1 MVSEIAPW
9 RPEKTR
15 YIGRDSWK
23 AADPRST
30 EGSQTVGHQSFRS
43 NIGINMQCSWPHMHK
58 GCLWRNS
65 RPEGVHNS
73 RNGVVLSVH
82 NRAQTSTAALVA
94 TDGDHFGA
102 EAANLPQP
110 LDSHRRYHGHERG
123 RLGSSFQHNR
133 GQLQLVQFLLGALQ
147 CHPHVRGHMLNSL
160 AEIQSWMNETQN
172 ARTLSVKR
180 AQKVLD
186 KNRAD
191 RRWPQLCCCF
201 HCAWPQADQ
210 SLAFSISI

>member
-1 MVSEIAPW
+1 MLVAPYAQGLLVAKQPARGSAQFAERSCAICAQPCTNEHCRISGNRW
-9 RPEKTR
+9 RPF
-15 YIGRDSWK
+15 WC
-23 AADPRST
+23 RSCK
-30 EGSQTVGHQSFRS
+30 S
-43 NIGINMQCSWPHMHK
+43 
-58 GCLWRNS
+58 
-65 RPEGVHNS
+65 
-73 RNGVVLSVH
+73 
-82 NRAQTSTAALVA
+82 A
-94 TDGDHFGA
+94 
-102 EAANLPQP
+102 QP